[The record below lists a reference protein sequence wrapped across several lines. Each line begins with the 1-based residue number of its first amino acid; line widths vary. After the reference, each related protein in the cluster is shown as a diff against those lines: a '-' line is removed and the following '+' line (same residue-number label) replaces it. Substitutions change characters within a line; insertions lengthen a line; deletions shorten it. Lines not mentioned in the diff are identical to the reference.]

1 MPPSQTLTLV
11 TAMDI
16 YRPESAPSTPEMMA
30 ELKRLQTLIESAIA
44 DGSLSADEMAR
55 IKQQIAADGQVT
67 FQELELYRQLVL
79 DKITQGDLARDF
91 DP

>member
-1 MPPSQTLTLV
+1 
-11 TAMDI
+11 MDI

>member
-1 MPPSQTLTLV
+1 MHLV

-16 YRPESAPSTPEMMA
+16 YRPTAPPLTPEMTA
-30 ELKRLQTLIESAIA
+30 ELKHLRAIIEQAIV
-44 DGSLSADEMAR
+44 DGSISPDEMAR

-79 DKITQGDLARDF
+79 DKINQGELSRDF
-91 DP
+91 DS